1 MADDNRN
8 DAQESGATSGGAK
21 QWIEENLRLVVS
33 VIIVLAIAGGIYSY
47 SQRGQEGRVALD
59 EDTTQEQILL
69 EGEELEEDGMM
80 EEDSETTEDSM
91 VEEGVSSDE
100 TTEPAQEDAMEED
113 VRDTAPAQ
121 EAQPQQPAQPS
132 QPTQETTEGFIVTAE
147 HGDGLTHLA
156 RRAAADYL
164 AQNPDDSL
172 TAAHKIY
179 IEDYVRKATAH
190 SGGVHA
196 GEQVSFSKSVIS
208 QAIDAS
214 KNLTDAQLDNLQ
226 KYVALVPSL
235 S

>member
-80 EEDSETTEDSM
+80 EEDSEATEDSM
-91 VEEGVSSDE
+91 MEEGVSSDE

-113 VRDTAPAQ
+113 VREDTPAQ
-121 EAQPQQPAQPS
+121 EMQPQ
-132 QPTQETTEGFIVTAE
+132 QPTQETTEGFIVTADR
-147 HGDGLTHLA
+147 GDGLTHLA

-164 AQNPDDSL
+164 AQNPDNSL

-179 IEDYVRKATAH
+179 IEDYMRKATAH